1 MAKKTTATSVLQQ
14 VETDLRSFLS
24 QHQQLIF
31 NERELQLRI
40 AQFLMNTGCYSNVY
54 LEYMIPVSVFPT
66 NTHTYLASTNSSLMR
81 LDIVVERDGDYVA
94 IELKFK
100 TKKLSQNAALPR
112 FGNPNLNIN
121 LTNQSAQDLGRY
133 DFWRDVKRLEE
144 VKNLFPAVK
153 GGIALFVT
161 NDISYTKDPHAT
173 SNTHNFSLCHGITW
187 RDKNWR
193 NNQTATAKGRP
204 DIALSGQY
212 PILPWTIANIGQLN
226 NGSNVTPVFNYT
238 YTIV

>member
-1 MAKKTTATSVLQQ
+1 MAKKVSKPIISQQ
-14 VETDLRSFLS
+14 VKTDLRSFLS
-24 QHQQLIF
+24 QHQQLIL

-40 AQFLMNTGCYSNVY
+40 AQFLLNTGCYSNVY
-54 LEYMIPVSVFPT
+54 
-66 NTHTYLASTNSSLMR
+66 
-81 LDIVVERDGDYVA
+81 GDFVP

-100 TKKLSQNAALPR
+100 TTKLSQNATLPR
-112 FGNPNLNIN
+112 FGNPNLNVN

-153 GGIALFVT
+153 DGIALFVT
-161 NDISYTKDPHAT
+161 NDKSYTKDPHAT

-187 RDKNWR
+187 RDRNWR

-204 DIALSGQY
+204 DIALNGQY
-212 PILPWTIANIGQLN
+212 PIRPWTIANIGQLN

>member
-1 MAKKTTATSVLQQ
+1 MAKKVSKPIISQQ

-24 QHQQLIF
+24 QHQQLIL

-40 AQFLMNTGCYSNVY
+40 AQFLLNTGCYS
-54 LEYMIPVSVFPT
+54 SV
-66 NTHTYLASTNSSLMR
+66 
-81 LDIVVERDGDYVA
+81 DGDFVP

-100 TKKLSQNAALPR
+100 TTKLSQNAALPR
-112 FGNPNLNIN
+112 FGNPNLNVN

-187 RDKNWR
+187 RVKNWQ
-193 NNQTATAKGRP
+193 NNQTATAKGQP
-204 DIALSGQY
+204 DIALNGQY
-212 PILPWTIANIGQLN
+212 PIRPWTIANIGQLN